1 MLRVGKD
8 YLAAIRDGRR
18 VYIGSELVRDVTA
31 HPAFRNTARSF
42 GDIYDRKRS
51 SENVQATSFEEN
63 GERYSGWYLRP
74 RDRDGLR
81 TRAEA
86 HRRVAS
92 WTYGLLGRSPD
103 HVASFVTGL
112 TMSPELFEGNRK
124 GFGDN
129 LARFYDRMRREDLFA
144 CYVVIPPQGARNP
157 ELYGRRAT
165 IAHGLQVTAEK
176 DDGIVLNGMKLL
188 GTGAAFSDEIWV
200 GNLLPLPADQKGQAV
215 TCAVPTGTEG
225 VSLWVRKPFERYA
238 VSSFD
243 NHFSSRFD
251 ESDAMVIFDDVK
263 VPWERVFLLD
273 DVQQSREMYFRTP
286 SHVMGN
292 HQSVVRYHEKLKII
306 LGFAYKAAEMNNV
319 LQVPAVR
326 ETLSKLAVAEAG
338 LKGWIAGQIED
349 AETFGAYLHVNRRE
363 LYSALNW
370 CTNSYYQITE
380 TVRELLGAGPF
391 QMPADVSVLSDPAL
405 RETFDR
411 YWAAGEATAIDRFKF
426 MKLAWDYL
434 GSEFAGRHA
443 QYERFYAGPQ
453 FVHTLYNYN
462 NCPWN
467 ERKQPIDE
475 LMSGMEV
482 PDAHV
487 PLESNEPDLGA
498 QSAQKTSL
506 HGRPSD

>member
-1 MLRVGKD
+1 MLRAGDD
-8 YLAAIRDGRR
+8 YLASIRDGRR
-18 VYIGSELVRDVTA
+18 VYIGSELVRDVTT
-31 HPAFRNTARSF
+31 HPAFRNSARSF

-51 SENVQATSFEEN
+51 PENVEATSYEEN
-63 GERYSGWYLRP
+63 GERYSAWYLKA

-81 TRAEA
+81 KRAET

-112 TMSPELFEGNRK
+112 AMSPELFEGNRK

-129 LARFYDRMRREDLFA
+129 LTRFYDRMRREDLFA
-144 CYVVIPPQGARNP
+144 CYVVVAPQGARNP
-157 ELYGRRAT
+157 ELYGRKAT
-165 IAHGLQVTAEK
+165 IAHGLQVTAER

-188 GTGAAFSDEIWV
+188 GTGAAFSHEIWV
-200 GNLLPLPADQKGQAV
+200 GNLLPLPADQKAQAV

-238 VSSFD
+238 VTGFD
-243 NHFSSRFD
+243 NPFSSRFD
-251 ESDAMVIFDDVK
+251 ESDAVVIFDNVK
-263 VPWERVFLLD
+263 VPWEHVFLLD

-292 HQSVVRYHEKLKII
+292 HQSIVRYHEKLKMI
-306 LGFAYKAAEMNNV
+306 LGFTYRAAEMNSV

-349 AETFGAYLHVNRRE
+349 AETFGPYLHVNRRE
-363 LYSALNW
+363 LYSALSW

-380 TVRELLGAGPF
+380 IAREMLGAGPF
-391 QMPADVSVLSDPAL
+391 QMPADVSALTDPAL
-405 RETFDR
+405 RKTFER
-411 YWAAGEATAIDRFKF
+411 YWAAGEATAIDRLKL

-434 GSEFAGRHA
+434 GSEFAGRHT

-453 FVHTLYNYN
+453 FVHAFYNFD
-462 NCPWN
+462 NCPWS
-467 ERKQPIDE
+467 ERKQQIDE
-475 LMSGMEV
+475 VMSGMKV
-482 PDAHV
+482 PDVGTA
-487 PLESNEPDLGA
+487 PKG
-498 QSAQKTSL
+498 T
-506 HGRPSD
+506 

>member
-1 MLRVGKD
+1 MLRTGKD
-8 YLAAIRDGRR
+8 YLASIRDGRR
-18 VYIGSELVRDVTA
+18 IYIGSELVRDVTA
-31 HPAFRNTARSF
+31 HPAFRNSARSF

-51 SENVQATSFEEN
+51 PEHVEATSYEEN
-63 GERYSGWYLRP
+63 GERYSAWYLKA

-81 TRAEA
+81 KRAET

-112 TMSPELFEGNRK
+112 AMSPELFDKNRK

-129 LARFYDRMRREDLFA
+129 LTRFYDRMRREDLFA
-144 CYVVIPPQGARNP
+144 CYVVVAPQGARNP
-157 ELYGRRAT
+157 ELYGRKAT
-165 IAHGLQVTAEK
+165 IAHGLQVTAEQ
-176 DDGIVLNGMKLL
+176 DDGILLNGMKLL

-200 GNLLPLPADQKGQAV
+200 GNLLPLPADQKAQAV
-215 TCAVPTGTEG
+215 TCAVPTASEG
-225 VSLWVRKPFERYA
+225 VSLWVRKPFEKYA
-238 VSSFD
+238 VTGFD
-243 NHFSSRFD
+243 NPFSSRFD
-251 ESDAMVIFDDVK
+251 ESDAVVIFDNVK

-292 HQSVVRYHEKLKII
+292 HQSIVRYHEKLKMI
-306 LGFAYKAAEMNNV
+306 LGFAYRAAEMNNV

-326 ETLSKLAVAEAG
+326 ETLSKLAIAEAG

-349 AETFGAYLHVNRRE
+349 AESFGPYLHVNRRE
-363 LYSALNW
+363 LYSALSW

-380 TVRELLGAGPF
+380 IVREMLGAGPF
-391 QMPADVSVLSDPAL
+391 LMPADVSVLTDPAL
-405 RETFDR
+405 RETFER
-411 YWAAGEATAIDRFKF
+411 YWAAGEATAIDRLKL

-434 GSEFAGRHA
+434 GSEFAGRHT

-453 FVHTLYNYN
+453 FVHAFYNFD

-467 ERKQPIDE
+467 ERKQQIDQV
-475 LMSGMEV
+475 MSEMKV
-482 PDAHV
+482 PDLDAS
-487 PLESNEPDLGA
+487 PQNS
-498 QSAQKTSL
+498 
-506 HGRPSD
+506 